1 VVQLT
6 RLWPLSILSSFKEGV
21 LKIRKAVEE
30 FKDDHKIASEAITL
44 VIESMPEPFNK
55 FCSVIWNGLEKQEA
69 QADSSAKLL
78 EILEKIENNT
88 EQSFYEIK
96 MNMSEIIQFGAR
108 TQDIQKLGEQIR
120 VSNESVI
127 SNLKQAFNEELKK
140 ASQRLT
146 ENFDNSLTEL
156 HLSESN
162 LSLVTIMTEFGRGSK
177 DCWKLGFFR
186 DEDIKSGYDAR
197 RPITADII
205 TSIENN
211 VGTIVYGKP
220 YYGKSIILKRIM
232 FEMIDNGYAIVYG
245 NGIQKAQPRLIIQ
258 LLNRITATFPKV
270 LGKMVYE

>member
-1 VVQLT
+1 LETEIYRRWQN
-6 RLWPLSILSSFKEGV
+6 G
-21 LKIRKAVEE
+21 
-30 FKDDHKIASEAITL
+30 
-44 VIESMPEPFNK
+44 IENINK
-55 FCSVIWNGLEKQEA
+55 QV

-78 EILEKIENNT
+78 EILEKIQDNT

-127 SNLKQAFNEELKK
+127 SNLKKAFNEELKK

-186 DEDIKSGYDAR
+186 DEDIKSAYDAR
-197 RPITADII
+197 RPITTDII

-245 NGIQKAQPRLIIQ
+245 NGIQKAQSRLIIQ

-270 LGKMVYE
+270 LVIADNVHRRGSEALFETFKFFRKPVLQQYANERSHWNLLKS